1 MFDTL
6 VGAWVG
12 ARHERLHCI
21 HEGMQAACPL
31 APLAKLHW
39 LNVRLQSFA
48 HMVVAVAAPPNA
60 QIEAAKATP
69 ASIHFMVASLAIF
82 FIYNGRI
89 RRIWSLSASSARA
102 VN

>member
-1 MFDTL
+1 
-6 VGAWVG
+6 
-12 ARHERLHCI
+12 
-21 HEGMQAACPL
+21 
-31 APLAKLHW
+31 
-39 LNVRLQSFA
+39 
-48 HMVVAVAAPPNA
+48 MVVAVAAPPNA